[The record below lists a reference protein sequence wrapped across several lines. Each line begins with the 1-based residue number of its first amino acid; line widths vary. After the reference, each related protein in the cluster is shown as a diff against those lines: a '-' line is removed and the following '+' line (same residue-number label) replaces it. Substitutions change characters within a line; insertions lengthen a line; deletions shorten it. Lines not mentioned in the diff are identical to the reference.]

1 LPIHAFTLTVATG
14 IQFAPESEDFTTHFE
29 VVYEFEIGE
38 LHTGPVA
45 EYAWSPN
52 VAHAMIWL
60 HIGFGF

>member
-1 LPIHAFTLTVATG
+1 M
-14 IQFAPESEDFTTHFE
+14 HFE

-52 VAHAMIWL
+52 DAHAMIGL